1 MRGQAQ
7 AAILEDILTSEATP
21 GTALTSQTQVAM
33 IAIAAIA
40 MRLERIMR
48 AA

>member
-1 MRGQAQ
+1 MRWQKQGS
-7 AAILEDILTSEATP
+7 IGEGIMISEATF

-33 IAIAAIA
+33 IAMAAIA

>member
-1 MRGQAQ
+1 MQGFV
-7 AAILEDILTSEATP
+7 LEDILTSEATP
-21 GTALTSQTQVAM
+21 GTALTSPTQVAM
-33 IAIAAIA
+33 IAMAAIA